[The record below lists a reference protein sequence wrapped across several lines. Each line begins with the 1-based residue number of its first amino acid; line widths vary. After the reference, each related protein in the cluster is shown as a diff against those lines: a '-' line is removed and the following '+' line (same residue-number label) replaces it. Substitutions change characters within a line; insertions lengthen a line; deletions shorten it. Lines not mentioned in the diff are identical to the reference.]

1 MKKYIMPSVE
11 VINVETQQ
19 MLAVSLSLSEDVVD
33 PSNAEARAFEGL
45 EEIIMFD
52 NQF

>member
-19 MLAVSLSLSEDVVD
+19 MLAVSVGFGEGFQDT
-33 PSNAEARAFEGL
+33 SNADARAFEGL